1 MVLAGFVTA
10 CRLAGCPTSRS
21 PSLVNA
27 TMEGVVR
34 IPSAFSIRRAVL
46 PSMTATH
53 EFVVPRSIPMT
64 LPITKLLYSD
74 FTLGIPPTL
83 YASRQIWFLLKA
95 RGLAQRFVVKQGQR
109 YSPIMV
115 EHT

>member
-1 MVLAGFVTA
+1 MVLVGFVTA

-34 IPSAFSIRRAVL
+34 IPSAFSIRRAFL
-46 PSMTATH
+46 LSMTATH

-74 FTLGIPPTL
+74 FMLGIPPTL
-83 YASRQIWFLLKA
+83 YASRQIWFLPRV
-95 RGLAQRFVVKQGQR
+95 RGISNKDNSTLQLCQ
-109 YSPIMV
+109 ITN
-115 EHT
+115 E

>member
-1 MVLAGFVTA
+1 
-10 CRLAGCPTSRS
+10 
-21 PSLVNA
+21 
-27 TMEGVVR
+27 
-34 IPSAFSIRRAVL
+34 
-46 PSMTATH
+46 MTATH

-109 YSPIMV
+109 HSPIMLDNYPV
-115 EHT
+115 DACAGNGGITFNGKKL